1 MKTSTFIA
9 LISLFFGSFVG
20 IAYSQG
26 YIAPTSTTYRI
37 ISIER
42 DPEKIQCGSQWSD
55 TIMTIN
61 LQKVSDNSSGW
72 VWVSTNKPAYKDV
85 LAIALTALTSGMN
98 VAVAADVNDARSCG
112 GMGKLLS
119 IFISNSL

>member
-1 MKTSTFIA
+1 MKKSAFSAIIT
-9 LISLFFGSFVG
+9 LVLGSFVG
-20 IAYSQG
+20 LSFSQG
-26 YIAPTSTTYRI
+26 YVAPPSTTYRI
-37 ISIER
+37 VSIER

-61 LQKVSDNSSGW
+61 LQKVSDSSTGW